1 MSEQEHIEQE
11 KVEPQTE
18 GEPNQPNS
26 EEGSGNE
33 NTIDEKDAKIQQ
45 LENELQKSKEEVQ
58 SLKDSWLRERADFQN
73 YKKRTASEF
82 IAIKR
87 NVVTDFVT
95 KLMNSLDNLDRV
107 GIGVEV
113 TEGLKPFMDGI
124 EMIRKE
130 FYSVLERE
138 NIKKYSPTGEA
149 FDHKSMEA
157 IMSEESDE
165 YSEEKVIEVYQAGYI
180 FQENEEMQVLRPA
193 RVKVGKPKS

>member
-107 GIGVEV
+107 GLGVEI

-149 FDHKSMEA
+149 FDHTSMEA

-165 YSEEKVIEVYQAGYI
+165 YSEEKVIEVYQPGYVY
-180 FQENEEMQVLRPA
+180 QEYEEKQILRPA